1 MGVFTTIIFDM
12 YGVIIEE
19 SKGNFIP
26 YTFSLFDQSE
36 HARLKK
42 QFKEE
47 QLFTKAGN
55 GELTSEEFL
64 SLLGFEDP
72 QYHMKNYIDHF
83 LTLDR
88 GFIPFAEKYSQKYDF
103 VLLSNDVSE
112 WSAYI
117 TEHYGLNKYFK
128 HKIVSGDV
136 GCRKPEREIYEL
148 ALDKIGKAPEEC
160 IFIDNSV
167 KNLVAANELGVQA
180 ILFNRDQE
188 EYTGEIVNSF
198 EELEEYFRNISG

>member
-1 MGVFTTIIFDM
+1 MFTTIIFDM

-26 YTFSLFDQSE
+26 YTFSFFDQSE

-88 GFIPFAEKYSQKYDF
+88 GFIPFAEKYSQRYDF

-117 TEHYGLNKYFK
+117 TGHYGLNKYFK

-136 GCRKPEREIYEL
+136 GCRKPEKAIYGL
-148 ALDKIGKAPEEC
+148 ALDRIGKAPEEC

-167 KNLVAANELGVQA
+167 KNLVAAQEFGIQP

-188 EYTGEIVNSF
+188 EYAGATVNSF
-198 EELEEYFRNISG
+198 LELAEYI